1 MDILVYW
8 RDYAANWTHQF
19 AEEPALYWHSSA
31 KCIAE
36 LQPGDRMWMV
46 TADFRRPR
54 TALNV
59 THFFEPEI
67 FPELLLP

>member
-1 MDILVYW
+1 MI
-8 RDYAANWTHQF
+8 
-19 AEEPALYWHSSA
+19 
-31 KCIAE
+31 
-36 LQPGDRMWMV
+36 
-46 TADFRRPR
+46 ADFRRPR